1 MWNKDKK
8 RNKIKGFWYKNS
20 PSFGSSQRTEF
31 ETLNLNSIETVDFRN
46 AFDTK
51 KKYHD
56 VVNEEIKIKSFIDL
70 QQKLLLIYSEFSVLV
85 KNIND
90 IKTLL
95 SKNNS
100 IIKKAVNFLRAITDY
115 SIQHIDDLVDRD
127 YLTIIHL
134 NDLEGSIS
142 KSVEKDGNCFYRAI
156 AEILLGSEK
165 YYYIVKI
172 CILFILLD
180 NKETMSEIL
189 LANSNQISLEEII
202 LSHCKKNKWADE
214 IIQIASSILLHK
226 SIYIVTVDNNNNSF
240 RPHRN
245 KFEAFPN
252 HSNPIVIG
260 YHNYHFVP
268 FLRSSIEIYKMPFSL
283 VETDILLKFR
293 KKFVKK
299 IFNH

>member
-90 IKTLL
+90 FKTLL

-134 NDLEGSIS
+134 KRS
-142 KSVEKDGNCFYRAI
+142 RR
-156 AEILLGSEK
+156 
-165 YYYIVKI
+165 
-172 CILFILLD
+172 
-180 NKETMSEIL
+180 
-189 LANSNQISLEEII
+189 
-202 LSHCKKNKWADE
+202 
-214 IIQIASSILLHK
+214 
-226 SIYIVTVDNNNNSF
+226 IYI
-240 RPHRN
+240 
-245 KFEAFPN
+245 K
-252 HSNPIVIG
+252 IG
-260 YHNYHFVP
+260 
-268 FLRSSIEIYKMPFSL
+268 
-283 VETDILLKFR
+283 
-293 KKFVKK
+293 
-299 IFNH
+299 